1 MAIRQRSFSRI
12 RSKTSAHHNQTLMKH
27 LDPVSLRLFI
37 AVCEEQSITL
47 AAEREAIA
55 PSAVSKRL
63 AALEEQVGS
72 RLLERG
78 RRAVELTDAGKALL
92 PAAREILQAMT
103 RVLGELSE
111 FSQGVHGHV
120 RVAASMS
127 AIAECLP
134 DDMAAFLAV
143 QQSVRVSL
151 DERLSPDVVRSVE
164 EGRSDIGVCWDAA
177 GMRGL
182 QCLPYRA
189 DHMVMVAHA
198 HHPLASR
205 RDVSFAET
213 LQYEQVAIQQGSIVQ
228 LTQQQH
234 AASQGATL
242 KYRVQVT
249 TFDAA
254 CRIVAA
260 NLALAIVPREA
271 ARPLIKAFSLRAVKL
286 TDAWAFRRFVV
297 CMRNRADLT
306 VPARLLVDHLTAQ
319 WHGPKEPVA
328 AKAAPTNTTASAA
341 QP

>member
-1 MAIRQRSFSRI
+1 
-12 RSKTSAHHNQTLMKH
+12 MKH

-63 AALEEQVGS
+63 AALEEQIGS

-78 RRAVELTDAGKALL
+78 RRAVEPTDAGRALL
-92 PAAREILQAMT
+92 PAAREILRAMT

-111 FSQGVHGHV
+111 FSHGVRGHV

-127 AIAECLP
+127 AIAEFLP
-134 DDMAAFLAV
+134 DDIASFIARHD
-143 QQSVRVSL
+143 SVRVSL
-151 DERLSPDVVRSVE
+151 DERLSPEVVRSVE
-164 EGRSDIGVCWDAA
+164 EGRSDIGVCWDAV

-198 HHPLASR
+198 NHPLAMR

-234 AASQGATL
+234 AASEGATL
-242 KYRVQVT
+242 KYRVQVN

-271 ARPLIKAFSLRAVKL
+271 CKPLLKAFSLRAVKL
-286 TDAWAFRRFVV
+286 TDNWAYRRFVV
-297 CMRNRADLT
+297 CMRDRGDLT
-306 VPARLLVDHLTAQ
+306 VAARMLVEHLAAQ
-319 WHGPKEPVA
+319 WHGPKESATTVA
-328 AKAAPTNTTASAA
+328 A
-341 QP
+341 